1 MAVYKALLRSHLDYS
16 GVIYDESYKETLHQK
31 FGSI

>member
-1 MAVYKALLRSHLDYS
+1 MAIYKALVRSYLGYS
-16 GVIYDESYKETLHQK
+16 GVIYDESYKETLPQK